1 MVKPIRQP
9 KDYPIRKVGDFDIS
23 YHHGQ
28 MWLYKR
34 NQGEKPQLIVLTPEE
49 QEKVRRALT

>member
-1 MVKPIRQP
+1 MSQPQP
-9 KDYPIRKVGDFDIS
+9 KVYPRRNIGDFDIS

-34 NQGEKPQLIVLTPEE
+34 NQGEKPQLIILTPDE